1 MVLFCAEYV
10 SFEVYMI
17 WDGRRVNAMR
27 QRVLQFAVLMLC
39 SASLWAQNRD
49 SAYVEE
55 GFARI
60 IRLKNNDPDGAM
72 KLNDTLRAMAQK
84 LGNARLIGQSW
95 LSRGTI
101 YDDKGAFDMALVCY
115 DSAMAVF
122 KKGGI
127 SKGIANTCNNYGLVY
142 NKLGKLDKSLMNH
155 MEALKYRRAAKDTPA
170 MSGSLGNIGLVHYSL
185 KNYATSATYIQQ
197 CIDYKMA
204 MKDGPMKLG
213 RWYNSLANVY
223 NDWGKKDTAIKYYL
237 RAKALSEEVG
247 DEANLTFLYT
257 NIGSYYLEAKNY
269 QLALAYML
277 RANKLLAGR
286 DDLYSLA
293 INVSGMAVALNNMKR
308 YGEAKKYAEQ
318 VLQLADSIKSFE
330 YIYRAHE
337 ALAISNTG
345 LGNKEDAI
353 HHTISALLFK
363 DSLYNEQT
371 AEATAAMETKYKT
384 ELKEEQI
391 KLLSQENEIRQ
402 LTINAGKA
410 SLANTRY
417 VVALLVLGIVIAMAI
432 FYIRM
437 QRLRTKQQ
445 LQLAEEREQYQKE
458 GITAVIQ
465 AQEQERERIA
475 RELHDN
481 ICQQLSVVRLRL
493 QQTEAGASQ
502 SAAMLDE
509 ITNEVRD
516 LAYQMLPVTLQQYGL
531 APALNELVRHSFEST
546 NIEAVFEDMTGNVD
560 IPDSY
565 ILALYRVA
573 QELVSNALKHS
584 NASLINIQLLIIK
597 NILVLT
603 VEDNG
608 KGLKDEHAKRGMGM
622 VNIRTRVEQIGGE
635 IVIENNR
642 SGGLRTVI
650 KVPLKN
656 RV

>member
-1 MVLFCAEYV
+1 
-10 SFEVYMI
+10 MI
-17 WDGRRVNAMR
+17 WYSRMARAMK
-27 QRVLQFAVLMLC
+27 QKVLQFVVLMLC
-39 SASLWAQNRD
+39 SVSLLAQNSD
-49 SAYVEE
+49 STYVEE
-55 GFARI
+55 GFARVVSM
-60 IRLKNNDPDGAM
+60 KNNDPDGAM
-72 KLNDTLRAMAQK
+72 KLNDTIKVKAQK
-84 LGNARLIGQSW
+84 LGNARQIGQSW

-101 YDDKGAFDMALVCY
+101 YDDKGEFEKALACY
-115 DSAMAVF
+115 DSAMVVF
-122 KKGGI
+122 KKSGF
-127 SKGIANTCNNYGLVY
+127 SKGISSTYNNYGLVY
-142 NKLGKLDKSLMNH
+142 NKLGKLEESLKNH
-155 MEALKYRRAAKDTPA
+155 LEALRYRSAAKDTPA
-170 MSGSLGNIGLVHYSL
+170 ISGSLGNIGLVQYSL
-185 KNYATSATYIQQ
+185 KNYETAAKYMLQSIG
-197 CIDYKMA
+197 YKIA

-213 RWYNSLANVY
+213 RWYNNLANVY

-237 RAKALSEEVG
+237 MAKALSEEVG
-247 DEANLTFLYT
+247 DEMNLTFLYT
-257 NIGSYYLEAKNY
+257 NIGSHYLEAKNY
-269 QLALAYML
+269 QLALEYML
-277 RANKLLAGR
+277 RANKLLVGR

-293 INVSGMAVALNNMKR
+293 INVSGIANALNNMKR
-308 YGEAKKYAEQ
+308 YGAAKKYAEQ
-318 VLQLADSIKSFE
+318 VLQLADSIKSYE

-337 ALAISNTG
+337 ALAISNMG

-353 HHTISALLFK
+353 HHTISALTFK
-363 DSLYNEQT
+363 DSLYSEQT

-391 KLLSQENEIRQ
+391 KLLSRENEIRQ

-410 SLANTRY
+410 SLAKTRY
-417 VVALLVLGIVIAMAI
+417 VLALLALAIVVVMAI

-437 QRLRTKQQ
+437 QRLKTKQQ
-445 LQLAEEREQYQKE
+445 LQLAHEREQYQKE
-458 GITAVIQ
+458 GIAAVIQ

-481 ICQQLSVVRLRL
+481 ICQQLGVVRLRL
-493 QQTEAGASQ
+493 QQTEAGANQ

-509 ITNEVRD
+509 ITKEVRD

-546 NIEAVFEDMTGNVD
+546 NIEAVFEDMTGNVH

-584 NASLINIQLLIIK
+584 NATLINIQLLIIK
-597 NILVLT
+597 NMLVLT

-608 KGLKDEHAKRGMGM
+608 KGLKDENAKRGMGM

-635 IVIENNR
+635 IVIENNPG
-642 SGGLRTVI
+642 GGLRTVV

-656 RV
+656 RL

>member
-1 MVLFCAEYV
+1 M
-10 SFEVYMI
+10 
-17 WDGRRVNAMR
+17 GRAMK
-27 QRVLQFAVLMLC
+27 QKVLQLVVLMLC
-39 SASLWAQNRD
+39 SVSLLAQQSD

-55 GFARI
+55 GFARVASI
-60 IRLKNNDPDGAM
+60 KNSDPEGAM
-72 KLNDTLRAMAQK
+72 KLSDTISSMAQK

-95 LSRGTI
+95 QSRGTI
-101 YDDKGAFDMALVCY
+101 FDDKGEFEKALACY

-122 KKGGI
+122 KKI
-127 SKGIANTCNNYGLVY
+127 RFTKGVSNIHNNYGLVY
-142 NKLGKLDKSLMNH
+142 NKLGRLQESLMSH
-155 MEALKYRRAAKDTPA
+155 MEALKYRRAGKDTLA
-170 MSGSLGNIGLVHYSL
+170 IAGSLGNIGLVHYSL
-185 KNYATSATYIQQ
+185 KNYETAAAYIQQ
-197 CIDYKMA
+197 SIGYKIA

-213 RWYNSLANVY
+213 RWYNNLANVY

-237 RAKALSEEVG
+237 KAKTLSEEVG
-247 DEANLTFLYT
+247 DEMNLTFLYT
-257 NIGSYYLEAKNY
+257 NIGSHYMEANNY
-269 QLALAYML
+269 RLALEYML

-293 INVSGMAVALNNMKR
+293 INVSGIANALNNMKQ
-308 YGEAKKYAEQ
+308 YGVAKKYAEQ

-337 ALAISNTG
+337 ALAISNMG

-353 HHTISALLFK
+353 NHTITALAFK
-363 DSLYNEQT
+363 DSLYSEQT
-371 AEATAAMETKYKT
+371 AEATAAMETRYKT

-391 KLLSQENEIRQ
+391 KLLSRENEIRQ

-410 SLANTRY
+410 SLAKTRY
-417 VVALLVLGIVIAMAI
+417 VLGLLALAIVVVIAI

-437 QRLRTKQQ
+437 QRLKTKQQ

-458 GITAVIQ
+458 GINAVIQ

-481 ICQQLSVVRLRL
+481 ICQQLGVVRLRL
-493 QQTEAGASQ
+493 QQTEAGAFQ

-509 ITNEVRD
+509 ITKEVRD

-546 NIEAVFEDMTGNVD
+546 NIEAVFEDMTGNVN
-560 IPDSY
+560 IPDSH

-584 NASLINIQLLIIK
+584 KATLINIQLLIIK
-597 NILVLT
+597 NMLVLT

-608 KGLKDEHAKRGMGM
+608 KGLKDENAKRGMGM

-635 IVIENNR
+635 IVIENN
-642 SGGLRTVI
+642 SGGGLRTVV